1 MGNRKVFITGGSGVL
16 GKSLIKNFPK
26 EYSIFAPSST
36 ECNILDLEKITNTI
50 QNYNP
55 EILIHAAAYVDT
67 FGCEKDLKKALTSN
81 IEGTLN
87 IVKASIP
94 LSCKVVYISSEY
106 VFGGSKGNY
115 TITDRLDP
123 KNIYGKTKA
132 ASEYI
137 VSTLPNHQ
145 IIRAPFVSK
154 VYPEVFTDQYCSR
167 FFLEEAVS
175 RIINNILYSTEPLI
189 HIATERASLYE
200 LYLQKGIQAEPV
212 TMSKYYTDVIPYDTS
227 LINSSL

>member
-1 MGNRKVFITGGSGVL
+1 MGNKRIFITGGSGVL
-16 GKSLIKNFPK
+16 GKKLIENFPK
-26 EYSIFAPSST
+26 EYTIFAPTST
-36 ECNILDLEKITNTI
+36 ECNILDSEKVTKSI
-50 QNYNP
+50 QSYNP
-55 EILIHAAAYVDT
+55 GIIIHAAAYVDT
-67 FGCEKDLKKALTSN
+67 FGCEKDLEKAITNN

-87 IVKASIP
+87 VVKASIP

-115 TITDRLDP
+115 TINDRLDP

-137 VSTLPNHQ
+137 VSTLPTYQ
-145 IIRAPFVSK
+145 IIRAPFVSR

-167 FFLEEAVS
+167 FFLEEAVD
-175 RIINNILYSTEPLI
+175 RIINNILNNPEPLV

-200 LYLQKGIQAEPV
+200 LYLQKGIKAEPI
-212 TMSKYYTDVIPYDTS
+212 TMSKYYTEVIPHDTS

>member
-1 MGNRKVFITGGSGVL
+1 MDNRRVFITGGSGVL
-16 GKSLIKNFPK
+16 GKSLIESFPK

-36 ECNILDLEKITNTI
+36 ECNIIDLEKITRTI
-50 QNYNP
+50 QEYNP

-67 FGCEKDLKKALTSN
+67 FGCEKDLEKALVN
-81 IEGTLN
+81 NVEGTLN

-115 TITDRLDP
+115 TVNDRLDP

-137 VSTLPNHQ
+137 VSTLTNYQ
-145 IIRAPFVSK
+145 IIRAPFVSR
-154 VYPEVFTDQYCSR
+154 VYPKVFTDQYCSR

-175 RIINNILYSTEPLI
+175 KIIENILHNTEPLV

-200 LYLQKGIQAEPV
+200 LYLEKGIQAEPI
-212 TMSKYYTDVIPYDTS
+212 TMSKHYTEVIPYDTS

>member
-1 MGNRKVFITGGSGVL
+1 MDNKRVFITGGSGVL
-16 GKSLIKNFPK
+16 GKSLIQNFPK

-36 ECNILDLEKITNTI
+36 ECNILDLEKLTNTI
-50 QNYNP
+50 QKHNP
-55 EILIHAAAYVDT
+55 GILIHAAAYVNT
-67 FGCEKDLKKALTSN
+67 LGCEKDLKKALTSN

-87 IVKASIP
+87 VVKASIP

-106 VFGGSKGNY
+106 VFGGNKGNY
-115 TITDRLDP
+115 TINDRLDP

-137 VSTLPNHQ
+137 VSTLPNYQ
-145 IIRAPFVSK
+145 IIRAPFVSR

-167 FFLEEAVS
+167 FFLEEAVG

-212 TMSKYYTDVIPYDTS
+212 TMSKYYTKVIPHDTS

>member
-1 MGNRKVFITGGSGVL
+1 MDNKKVFITGGSGVL
-16 GKSLIKNFPK
+16 GKSLIENFPK

-36 ECNILDLEKITNTI
+36 ECNILDLEKLTNTI

-55 EILIHAAAYVDT
+55 EILIHAAAYVNT
-67 FGCEKDLKKALTSN
+67 FGCEKDLKKALASN
-81 IEGTLN
+81 VEGTLN
-87 IVKASIP
+87 VVKASIP

-115 TITDRLDP
+115 TINDRLDP

-137 VSTLPNHQ
+137 ISTLPNYQ
-145 IIRAPFVSK
+145 IIRAPFVSR

-167 FFLEEAVS
+167 FFLEEAVGK
-175 RIINNILYSTEPLI
+175 IIKNIIHSTEPLI

-212 TMSKYYTDVIPYDTS
+212 TMSEYYTNVIPHDTS

>member
-1 MGNRKVFITGGSGVL
+1 MGNKRVFITGGSGVL
-16 GKSLIKNFPK
+16 GKSLIENFPK

-36 ECNILDLEKITNTI
+36 ECNIVDLERTTNTI
-50 QNYNP
+50 QKYAP

-67 FGCEKDLKKALTSN
+67 FGCEEDLEKALTSN

-87 IVKASIP
+87 IVKASMS

-115 TITDRLDP
+115 TINDRLDP

-137 VSTLPNHQ
+137 ISTLNNHQ
-145 IIRAPFVSK
+145 IIRAPFVSR
-154 VYPEVFTDQYCSR
+154 VYPKVFTDQYCSR
-167 FFLEEAVS
+167 FFLEEAVG
-175 RIINNILYSTEPLI
+175 RIINNILHNTEPLI
-189 HIATERASLYE
+189 HIATERASLHQ
-200 LYLQKGIQAEPV
+200 LYLQKGIQAEPI
-212 TMSKYYTDVIPYDTS
+212 TMSKHYTEVIPHDTS